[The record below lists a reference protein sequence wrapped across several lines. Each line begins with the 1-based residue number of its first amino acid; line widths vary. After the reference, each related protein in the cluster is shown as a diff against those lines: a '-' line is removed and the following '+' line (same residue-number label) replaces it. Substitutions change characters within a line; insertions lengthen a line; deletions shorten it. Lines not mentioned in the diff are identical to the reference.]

1 MNRTWFKT
9 AVAVVAVC
17 SGSLGFAQTQSDS
30 SCNYDY
36 YRNKLWPTPF
46 RAMDTTSVQNIFDQ
60 QADNG
65 WRLQNTLSNAMFD
78 AKTQRL
84 TDAGKAH
91 VQWIISQAPQSRRVV
106 FVLQGNNQH
115 STSLRVESTQ
125 LAVSE
130 MIPVGPLPSIYLT
143 DREPVGT
150 SGVYQTAIHRAML
163 SSVPTPRLTSTA
175 NGSGSGTAAAPA
187 GGGSQ

>member
-1 MNRTWFKT
+1 MKRNWLRT

-17 SGSLGFAQTQSDS
+17 SGSLGFAQTHSDS

-46 RAMDTTSVQNIFDQ
+46 RAMDTTSVQSVFDQ

-65 WRLQNTLSNAMFD
+65 WRLFNTLSNAMFD
-78 AKTQRL
+78 PKTHRL

-91 VQWIISQAPQSRRVV
+91 VQWIVSQAPQSRRVV
-106 FVLQGNNQH
+106 FVLQGNNQQ
-115 STSLRVESTQ
+115 STALRVESTQ

-130 MIPVGPLPSIYLT
+130 LIPVGPLPSIYLT
-143 DREPVGT
+143 DREPVGS

-163 SSVPTPRLTSTA
+163 SSVPTPRLTSAA
-175 NGSGSGTAAAPA
+175 NGGAAAPA
-187 GGGSQ
+187 AGAGE